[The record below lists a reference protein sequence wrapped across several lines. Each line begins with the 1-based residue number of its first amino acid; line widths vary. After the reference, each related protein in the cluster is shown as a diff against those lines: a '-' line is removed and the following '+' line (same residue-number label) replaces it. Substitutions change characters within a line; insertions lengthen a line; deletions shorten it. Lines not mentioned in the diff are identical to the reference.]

1 MGNWALSLVKV
12 PSRVRKEL
20 VRASSDSWAWEG
32 RIPPRNRARRQ
43 DDHRIVPGGL
53 LSTAFNDD
61 EGMRLFV
68 LTTAQSMKI
77 HWKRAR
83 LDLAIEWQ
91 RILPTYLSPW
101 LLLLLLMLLSM
112 DD

>member
-1 MGNWALSLVKV
+1 
-12 PSRVRKEL
+12 
-20 VRASSDSWAWEG
+20 
-32 RIPPRNRARRQ
+32 
-43 DDHRIVPGGL
+43 
-53 LSTAFNDD
+53 
-61 EGMRLFV
+61 MRLFV